1 MQKVPENLLVYGKNT
16 QNRREVHIGPV
27 EPRDKNFYSPGSD
40 FVHGFMER
48 ENCKLSKLYVL
59 HVVPAGKMYSDV
71 WG

>member
-16 QNRREVHIGPV
+16 QNRRELHIGPV

-48 ENCKLSKLYVL
+48 ETFTNGEFQPHMMLPEY
-59 HVVPAGKMYSDV
+59 
-71 WG
+71 